1 MKKKFL
7 NKNYTCVAVSKTKSE
22 KNIKELYDFGYRHFG
37 ENKVQE
43 LIIKN
48 KNLAKDIHWHMI
60 GHLQTNKVKMVVPF
74 VYLIHSVDSLKVL
87 SKINKESEK
96 IGKKTNCLIQI
107 NISNEESKYGFS
119 INEIKEIIINND
131 LNNFNSIV
139 IKGLMGMASF
149 SDDKLLIKNEFKN
162 LKNLYELIKNN
173 FESNNNNNNIDF
185 DTLSMGMSND
195 YAIAL
200 NEGSNMVRIGSL
212 LFGKRNY

>member
-7 NKNYTCVAVSKTKSE
+7 NKNYTCVAVSKTKPE
-22 KNIKELYDFGYRHFG
+22 KSIKELYDFGYRHFG

-48 KNLAKDIHWHMI
+48 KNLPKDIHWHMI

-119 INEIKEIIINND
+119 INEIKEIIINNN

-173 FESNNNNNNIDF
+173 FESNYNIDF

>member
-22 KNIKELYDFGYRHFG
+22 KSIKELYDLGYRHFG

-43 LIIKN
+43 LVVKT
-48 KNLAKDIHWHMI
+48 KNLPKDIHWHMI
-60 GHLQTNKVKMVVPF
+60 GHLQTNKVKMIVPF

-96 IGKKTNCLIQI
+96 IGKITNCLIQI

-119 INEIKEIIINND
+119 INKIKEIILNND

-139 IKGLMGMASF
+139 IKGLMGMASY
-149 SDDKLLIKNEFKN
+149 SDEKLLIKNEFKN

-173 FESNNNNNNIDF
+173 FESNNNNIDF

-195 YAIAL
+195 YTIAL

>member
-7 NKNYTCVAVSKTKSE
+7 NKNYTCVAVSKTKPE
-22 KNIKELYDFGYRHFG
+22 KSIKELYDFGYRHFG

-43 LIIKN
+43 LVIKN
-48 KNLAKDIHWHMI
+48 KNLPKDIHWHMI

-96 IGKKTNCLIQI
+96 IGKKTNCLLQM

-119 INEIKEIIINND
+119 INEIKEIIINNE

-173 FESNNNNNNIDF
+173 FESNNNIDF

>member
-7 NKNYTCVAVSKTKSE
+7 NKNYTCVAVSKTKPE
-22 KNIKELYDFGYRHFG
+22 KSIKELYDFGYRHFG

-43 LIIKN
+43 LVIKN
-48 KNLAKDIHWHMI
+48 KNLPKDIHWHMI

-74 VYLIHSVDSLKVL
+74 VYLIHSVDSLKVF

-119 INEIKEIIINND
+119 INEIKKNIINND

-162 LKNLYELIKNN
+162 LKNLYKLIKNN
-173 FESNNNNNNIDF
+173 FESNNNNIDF

-195 YAIAL
+195 YEIAL

>member
-7 NKNYTCVAVSKTKSE
+7 NKNYTCVAVSKTKPAKS
-22 KNIKELYDFGYRHFG
+22 IKELYDLGYRHFG

-43 LIIKN
+43 LVIKT
-48 KNLAKDIHWHMI
+48 KNLPKDIHWHMI
-60 GHLQTNKVKMVVPF
+60 GHLQSNKVKMIVPF

-87 SKINKESEK
+87 SKINKESKK
-96 IGKKTNCLIQI
+96 IGKKTKCLIQI

-119 INEIKEIIINND
+119 INEIKKIILNNN

-162 LKNLYELIKNN
+162 LKNLYELIKK
-173 FESNNNNNNIDF
+173 NNNNIDF

-195 YAIAL
+195 YTIAL

>member
-7 NKNYTCVAVSKTKSE
+7 NKNYTCVAVSKTKPE
-22 KNIKELYDFGYRHFG
+22 KSIKELYDFGYRHFG

-43 LIIKN
+43 LVIKN
-48 KNLAKDIHWHMI
+48 KNLPKDIHWHMI

-162 LKNLYELIKNN
+162 LKNFYELIKNN
-173 FESNNNNNNIDF
+173 FESNNNIDF

>member
-7 NKNYTCVAVSKTKSE
+7 NKNYTCVAVSKTKPE
-22 KNIKELYDFGYRHFG
+22 KSIKELYDFGYRHFG

-43 LIIKN
+43 LVIKN
-48 KNLAKDIHWHMI
+48 KNLPKDIHWHMI
-60 GHLQTNKVKMVVPF
+60 GHLQTNKVKMIVPF

-119 INEIKEIIINND
+119 INEIKEIIINNN

-173 FESNNNNNNIDF
+173 FESNNNIDF

>member
-7 NKNYTCVAVSKTKSE
+7 NKNFTCVAVSKTKSE
-22 KNIKELYDFGYRHFG
+22 KSIKKLYDFGYRHFG

-48 KNLAKDIHWHMI
+48 KGLPKDIHWHMI
-60 GHLQTNKVKMVVPF
+60 GHLQTNKVKMIVPF

-87 SKINKESEK
+87 SKINRASEK

-107 NISNEESKYGFS
+107 NISNEKSKYGFS
-119 INEIKEIIINND
+119 INEIKDIFINND
-131 LNNFNSIV
+131 LNNFNSII

-149 SDDKLLIKNEFKN
+149 SDDKLLIKSEFKN

-173 FESNNNNNNIDF
+173 FERNNNNIDF

-195 YAIAL
+195 YEIAL

>member
-7 NKNYTCVAVSKTKSE
+7 NKNYTCVAVSKTKPE
-22 KNIKELYDFGYRHFG
+22 KSIKELYDFGYRHFG

-43 LIIKN
+43 LVIKN
-48 KNLAKDIHWHMI
+48 KNLPKDIHWHMI

-74 VYLIHSVDSLKVL
+74 VYLIHSVDSLKVF

-119 INEIKEIIINND
+119 INEIKKIIINND

-162 LKNLYELIKNN
+162 LKNLYKLIKNN
-173 FESNNNNNNIDF
+173 FESNNNNIDF

-195 YAIAL
+195 YEIAL

>member
-7 NKNYTCVAVSKTKSE
+7 NKNYTCVAVSKTKPE
-22 KNIKELYDFGYRHFG
+22 KSIKELYDFGYRHFG

-43 LIIKN
+43 LVIKN
-48 KNLAKDIHWHMI
+48 KNLPKDIHWHMI

-119 INEIKEIIINND
+119 INEIKKIIINND

-173 FESNNNNNNIDF
+173 FESNNNNIDF

-195 YAIAL
+195 YEIAL

>member
-7 NKNYTCVAVSKTKSE
+7 NKNFTCIAVSKTKSE
-22 KNIKELYDFGYRHFG
+22 KSIKKLYDFGYRHFG
-37 ENKVQE
+37 EYKVQE

-48 KNLAKDIHWHMI
+48 KDLPKDIHWHMI
-60 GHLQTNKVKMVVPF
+60 GHLQTNKVKMIVPF

-87 SKINKESEK
+87 SKINRESEK

-107 NISNEESKYGFS
+107 NISNEKSKYGFS
-119 INEIKEIIINND
+119 INEIKDIFINND
-131 LNNFNSIV
+131 LNNFNSII
-139 IKGLMGMASF
+139 IKGLMGMAQF
-149 SDDKLLIKNEFKN
+149 SDDKLLIKSEFKN

-173 FESNNNNNNIDF
+173 FERNNNNIDF

-195 YAIAL
+195 YEIAL

>member
-7 NKNYTCVAVSKTKSE
+7 NKNFTCVAVSKTKSE
-22 KNIKELYDFGYRHFG
+22 KSIKKLYDFGYRHFG

-48 KNLAKDIHWHMI
+48 KGLPKDIHWHMI
-60 GHLQTNKVKMVVPF
+60 GHLQTNKVKMIVPF

-87 SKINKESEK
+87 SKINRESEK

-107 NISNEESKYGFS
+107 NISNEKSKYGFS
-119 INEIKEIIINND
+119 INEIKDIFINNN
-131 LNNFNSIV
+131 LNNFNSII

-149 SDDKLLIKNEFKN
+149 SDDKLLIKSEFKN

-173 FESNNNNNNIDF
+173 FERNNNNIDF

-195 YAIAL
+195 YEIAL

>member
-7 NKNYTCVAVSKTKSE
+7 NKNYTCVAVSKTKPE
-22 KNIKELYDFGYRHFG
+22 KSIKELYDFGYRHFG

-43 LIIKN
+43 LVIKN
-48 KNLAKDIHWHMI
+48 KNLPKDIHWHMI

-74 VYLIHSVDSLKVL
+74 VYLIHSVNSLKVL

-119 INEIKEIIINND
+119 INEIKKIIINND

-162 LKNLYELIKNN
+162 LKNLYKLIKNN
-173 FESNNNNNNIDF
+173 FESNNNNIDF

-195 YAIAL
+195 YEIAL

>member
-1 MKKKFL
+1 MKKLIVYIILTMFI
-7 NKNYTCVAVSKTKSE
+7 VACE
-22 KNIKELYDFGYRHFG
+22 
-37 ENKVQE
+37 QP
-43 LIIKN
+43 
-48 KNLAKDIHWHMI
+48 WHMI

-119 INEIKEIIINND
+119 INEIKKIIINND

-173 FESNNNNNNIDF
+173 FESNNNNIDF

>member
-7 NKNYTCVAVSKTKSE
+7 NKNYTCVAVSKTKPE
-22 KNIKELYDFGYRHFG
+22 KSIKELYDFGYRHFG

-43 LIIKN
+43 LVIKN
-48 KNLAKDIHWHMI
+48 KNLPKDIHWHMI

-119 INEIKEIIINND
+119 INEIKKIIINND

-162 LKNLYELIKNN
+162 LKNLYKLIKNN
-173 FESNNNNNNIDF
+173 FESNNNNIDF

-195 YAIAL
+195 YEIAL

>member
-7 NKNYTCVAVSKTKSE
+7 NKNFTCVAVSKTKSE
-22 KNIKELYDFGYRHFG
+22 KSIKKLYDFGYRHFG

-48 KNLAKDIHWHMI
+48 KGLPKDIHWHMI
-60 GHLQTNKVKMVVPF
+60 GHLQTNKVKMIVPF

-87 SKINKESEK
+87 SKINRESEK

-119 INEIKEIIINND
+119 INEIKDIFINNN
-131 LNNFNSIV
+131 LNNFNSII

-149 SDDKLLIKNEFKN
+149 SDDKLLIKSEFKN

-173 FESNNNNNNIDF
+173 FERNNNNIDF
-185 DTLSMGMSND
+185 NTLSMGMSND
-195 YAIAL
+195 YEIAL

>member
-7 NKNYTCVAVSKTKSE
+7 NKNFTCVAVSKTKSE
-22 KNIKELYDFGYRHFG
+22 KSIKKLYDFGYRHFG

-48 KNLAKDIHWHMI
+48 KGLPKDIHWHMI
-60 GHLQTNKVKMVVPF
+60 GHLQTNKVKMIVPF

-87 SKINKESEK
+87 SKINRESEK

-107 NISNEESKYGFS
+107 NISNEKSKYGFS
-119 INEIKEIIINND
+119 INEIKDIFINND
-131 LNNFNSIV
+131 LNNFNSII

-149 SDDKLLIKNEFKN
+149 SDDKLLIKSEFKN

-173 FESNNNNNNIDF
+173 FKRNNNNIDF

-195 YAIAL
+195 YEIAL